1 MRKAD
6 FKYIDH
12 YKTDAREFDYFVE
25 RTGATAHDER
35 RVHEYIISEVDVK
48 QGKIL
53 DVGAGNAWIAE
64 HYIKKGFEVVS
75 MDISLVNLKK
85 AKEKVPH
92 PLHSCVSS
100 DAFSLP
106 YKDSSFDLV
115 VASEVIEHVHD
126 PEGFVKELSRVV
138 KKGGQLIITTPYK
151 EKLQYSLCIH
161 CNKPTPLHAHIHSF
175 DEKILASLFKEVEHD
190 KLEWETFGNK
200 ILIFARTYVIMK
212 FFPFPLWKFKDKVA
226 NFLYFLPAHIIMK
239 CTR

>member
-6 FKYIDH
+6 FNYIDH

-35 RVHEYIISEVDVK
+35 RVHEYIMSEVDVK

-212 FFPFPLWKFKDKVA
+212 FFPFPLWKFKDKAA
-226 NFLYFLPAHIIMK
+226 NFLYNLPAHIIVK